1 MLGEL
6 NYIVKSDDLSKLSKN
21 IKDIHINEKEDECN
35 EKNNEVWVTL
45 NDNWFWREKNFSR
58 QTSTRLW
65 EWKPAKHN

>member
-21 IKDIHINEKEDECN
+21 IKDVHINEKEDECN

-45 NDNWFWREKNFSR
+45 KDN
-58 QTSTRLW
+58 
-65 EWKPAKHN
+65 